1 MNYKDLM
8 NVKNWAKNKS
18 KAPKVEIVQEE
29 PVTPVIAPEV
39 SVEIEKPKPVRKPR
53 TKKVVSK

>member
-1 MNYKDLM
+1 M
-8 NVKNWAKNKS
+8 NVKNWAKNKG
-18 KAPKVEIVQEE
+18 KEPKVEIVQEE

-39 SVEIEKPKPVRKPR
+39 PAEVEKPKPVRKPR